1 MTLLSRAPVSVYVPG
16 GIPRWTLLSAFLAP
30 ASLVACWIAA
40 GLVQH
45 GNYDAAKQT
54 MSVLA
59 SDTASHP
66 WIMTMGLYSV
76 GTFQIV
82 TAIGLSIGR
91 PKARILLAIGGLTG
105 LGVASFPQAQHGD
118 ATAIHLTFASL
129 SVTLLAVWPATI
141 GCRRSSRSIVLSVRG
156 SLAATV
162 VFVGLLAWLFAA
174 AHGGGALGVAERVD
188 TAIENS
194 WPLVVVLAVRRAS
207 RSGGSE
213 IARFFD
219 AAPDR
224 HADQQQE
231 ADHEEHD
238 Q

>member
-1 MTLLSRAPVSVYVPG
+1 MALLYRASGPVYVHG
-16 GIPRWTLLSAFLAP
+16 AIPRWTLLSAFLAP
-30 ASLVACWIAA
+30 ASLVACWLVA
-40 GLVQH
+40 GLVQRD
-45 GNYDAAKQT
+45 GYNAAEQT

-59 SDTASHP
+59 GDTASNP
-66 WIMTMGLYSV
+66 RIMTIGLYSV

-82 TAIGLSIGR
+82 TAFGLSIGR

-105 LGVASFPQAQHGD
+105 LGVASFPQAQHGS
-118 ATAIHLTFASL
+118 ATAIHLMFATL
-129 SVTLLAVWPATI
+129 SVSLLAVWPATI
-141 GCRRSSRSIVLSVRG
+141 GSRAWSRPLVLSFRG
-156 SLAATV
+156 SLVATF

-207 RSGGSE
+207 RSQRGQ
-213 IARFFD
+213 IAGFLD
-219 AAPDR
+219 PAPDR
-224 HADQQQE
+224 HAHQQQE
-231 ADHEEHD
+231 TEYEEDH

>member
-1 MTLLSRAPVSVYVPG
+1 MTLLTRAPVSVYVHH

-45 GNYDAAKQT
+45 GHYDAVRQT

-76 GTFQIV
+76 GAFQIV

-118 ATAIHLTFASL
+118 ATAIHLVFATL
-129 SVTLLAVWPATI
+129 SVSLLAVWPATI
-141 GCRRSSRSIVLSVRG
+141 GCRRSSRPIVLSVRG
-156 SLAATV
+156 SLVATV
-162 VFVGLLAWLFAA
+162 VFVALLAWLFAA

-194 WPLVVVLAVRRAS
+194 WPLVVVLAARRAS
-207 RSGGSE
+207 GSGRRE

-219 AAPDR
+219 PAPDR
-224 HADQQQE
+224 HAHQQQE
-231 ADHEEHD
+231 ADHEEHH